1 MGMNQIQVTVE
12 KESTMIPGLT
22 LFGLGRKRPAAD
34 DLDLALTGAQVGLER
49 KRKQW
54 LFWLLEERRAPL
66 LQRLE
71 QQAGGGVDAADL
83 PNASME
89 ETVNAP

>member
-1 MGMNQIQVTVE
+1 MGMNQFQVTVE

-83 PNASME
+83 PSASME
-89 ETVNAP
+89 ETANAP